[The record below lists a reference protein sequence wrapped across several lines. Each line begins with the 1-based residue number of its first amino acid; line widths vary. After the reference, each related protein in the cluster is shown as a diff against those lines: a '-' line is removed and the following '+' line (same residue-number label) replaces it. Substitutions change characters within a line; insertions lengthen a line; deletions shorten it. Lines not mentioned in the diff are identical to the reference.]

1 MRCAEYLDAEDM
13 EHYELILASPDSAA
27 RTREQCD
34 KLTLLDQTRTLGCT
48 TDHHQTLKV

>member
-27 RTREQCD
+27 RYGQGSSVTN
-34 KLTLLDQTRTLGCT
+34 
-48 TDHHQTLKV
+48 